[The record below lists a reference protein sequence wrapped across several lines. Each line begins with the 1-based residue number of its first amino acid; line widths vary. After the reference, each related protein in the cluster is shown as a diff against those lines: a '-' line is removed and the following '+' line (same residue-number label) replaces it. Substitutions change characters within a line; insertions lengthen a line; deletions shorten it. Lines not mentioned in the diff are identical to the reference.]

1 MLEDIMIS
9 AMECLLE
16 AENCMTAAQASVDP
30 AARAEYLRQ
39 SVCYRN
45 LALDMMRDTPSR
57 QRAFSLGASDDPC
70 CSDCADDRPRRVS

>member
-1 MLEDIMIS
+1 MTS
-9 AMECLLE
+9 ATDCLLE

-30 AARAEYLRQ
+30 DARAEYLRQ

-45 LALDMMRDTPSR
+45 LALGMMRDTPAR

-70 CSDCADDRPRRVS
+70 WSDCANDRPRRAG